1 MAASLFTY
9 SSTSRRVIPAPN
21 SPPLPIHI
29 KATNVVFNPDIPEVH
44 RGLGLDDFV
53 NFLASCRLRYAISD
67 VPSEFF
73 PEQVCEFYY
82 TATVNEE
89 NNAITGTIGHGRHS
103 VFITAELLSAALR
116 LPIFEPFSEPPTIER
131 CKRMFDQLGYDH
143 SKAGTRSALILR
155 QCMTPGWKFFTGAL
169 CKCVGH
175 KSRSG
180 DQLSNYEQQVV
191 CSLLLNKRLDYGA
204 LFFDQ
209 LVQLLRANV
218 RADHVPFPRW
228 LALVF
233 DKFFAPE
240 YFSHSGN
247 PIQCPRISVRMYQD
261 DPLDTDIGISDRMK
275 EWIANPYTVPSLTVD
290 TDEGGA
296 DGNHMDHADQ
306 EVDHHDG
313 EHFSPQLSHHVI
325 SDTGKVPSAPQ
336 DFIPQGEHPSQ
347 GEHQS
352 QGEHPS
358 PAAHHFSPR
367 MPPISPVAPG
377 SSMVQLPASAFSEL
391 MSLTRDISQRLLR
404 IEADVKQIKEVL
416 LLSPPS
422 SPKSDD
428 AQKGGDTD
436 DDVDADDHANGEP
449 NDHADDEPST
459 HADGEPNTH
468 ADGEPNTEPV
478 IRDSDFAGPNSPAAT
493 EKYVEDSEHDHEH
506 DEVDDECQILDMNF
520 INPLIPVQQESSGDL
535 EELHPILTDSVADP
549 IISVQG
555 EDSDVESEESH
566 PLSRKRKAADTDLD
580 QSQTDNSSTIK
591 KPKSIVSISN
601 LASEWNMSPDQ
612 VKQILDEAN
621 QAQLLKNIAQAD
633 ESLIQHKLQAKG
645 SFEAQM
651 QKFLEFQSKAQSS
664 QPPSGSSKPKADS
677 VLDRIDRKR
686 FEDVLNRRICGD
698 KIIKVKASKPRS
710 EKILTLLITHQG
722 SQHSYTEVVKRD
734 ELIRYGYSEWM
745 ELLDLAS
752 KKTSAH
758 SSELTCALHLLIK
771 KVQRLDLVPKERPQ
785 HSGQRSSVPR
795 SRRTK
800 FHVDGED
807 VLVLDFGAGVIN
819 NSLPL
824 GVDPVQHQFI
834 SAPEHGMYYL
844 GKNRR
849 MCFQRITEIPK
860 APTTHLV
867 GLRQMCM
874 SHQDLSGEF
883 HILIAMELLN
893 RRQELLDSP
902 YWPVKIEAEAEY
914 EEFLSRGVL
923 I

>member
-9 SSTSRRVIPAPN
+9 SSTSRRGIPAPN
-21 SPPLPIHI
+21 SPQFPIHI

-53 NFLASCRLRYAISD
+53 NFLASCRLQYALSD

-116 LPIFEPFSEPPTIER
+116 L
-131 CKRMFDQLGYDH
+131 
-143 SKAGTRSALILR
+143 
-155 QCMTPGWKFFTGAL
+155 
-169 CKCVGH
+169 
-175 KSRSG
+175 
-180 DQLSNYEQQVV
+180 
-191 CSLLLNKRLDYGA
+191 DYGA
-204 LFFDQ
+204 LFFGQ
-209 LVQLLRANV
+209 LFQLLRANV
-218 RADHVPFPRW
+218 HADHVPFPRW
-228 LALVF
+228 IALVF
-233 DKFFAPE
+233 DKFFAAD

-247 PIQCPRISVRMYQD
+247 PIQCPQMFVRMYQD
-261 DPLDTDIGISDRMK
+261 DPLDTDIGISDRMR
-275 EWIANPYTVPSLTVD
+275 EWIANPYTVPFLTVD

-296 DGNHMDHADQ
+296 D
-306 EVDHHDG
+306 
-313 EHFSPQLSHHVI
+313 
-325 SDTGKVPSAPQ
+325 
-336 DFIPQGEHPSQ
+336 
-347 GEHQS
+347 
-352 QGEHPS
+352 
-358 PAAHHFSPR
+358 
-367 MPPISPVAPG
+367 
-377 SSMVQLPASAFSEL
+377 AFSEL

-404 IEADVKQIKEVL
+404 IEADVQQIKEVL
-416 LLSPPS
+416 LLTPPS

-436 DDVDADDHANGEP
+436 DDADADD
-449 NDHADDEPST
+449 
-459 HADGEPNTH
+459 HADGEPNAH
-468 ADGEPNTEPV
+468 ADGEPNEKDTEPADNTIIQHESPNP
-478 IRDSDFAGPNSPAAT
+478 IRESDSAGPNSPAAT
-493 EKYVEDSEHDHEH
+493 EKLFKDSEHDEEH
-506 DEVDDECQILDMNF
+506 DEPDDECQILDMYF
-520 INPLIPVQQESSGDL
+520 IDPLIPVQQESSDDL
-535 EELHPILTDSVADP
+535 EESHPILVDPVADP

-555 EDSDVESEESH
+555 EDSDVASEESH
-566 PLSRKRKAADTDLD
+566 PLSRKRKAADTDMD
-580 QSQTDNSSTIK
+580 HSQTDDSLSVK

-601 LASEWNMSPDQ
+601 LATEWNMSPDQ

-621 QAQLLKNIAQAD
+621 RAQLLKNIAQAD

-664 QPPSGSSKPKADS
+664 QPPPCSSKPKTDS

-686 FEDVLNRRICGD
+686 FEDVFNRRMCGD
-698 KIIKVKASKPRS
+698 KIIKVKASKPRN
-710 EKILTLLITHQG
+710 EKILTLLITGQG
-722 SQHSYTEVVKRD
+722 PQHSYSEVVKRD

-745 ELLDLAS
+745 ELLNLAS
-752 KKTSAH
+752 KQTSAH
-758 SSELTCALHLLIK
+758 SSELICALHLLIK

-785 HSGQRSSVPR
+785 HQGQRSSVPR
-795 SRRTK
+795 SQRTK

-807 VLVLDFGAGVIN
+807 VLVLDFDAGVIN
-819 NSLPL
+819 NSLPF
-824 GVDPVQHQFI
+824 GVDSVQHQFI
-834 SAPEHGMYYL
+834 SAPEHGMFYL
-844 GKNRR
+844 DKNRR
-849 MCFQRITEIPK
+849 MCFQRTIEIPK

>member
-89 NNAITGTIGHGRHS
+89 NTAITGTIGHGRHS

-175 KSRSG
+175 KSRCG

-247 PIQCPRISVRMYQD
+247 PIQCPRMSVRMYQD
-261 DPLDTDIGISDRMK
+261 DPLDTDIGISDRMR

-306 EVDHHDG
+306 EVDHNDG

-367 MPPISPVAPG
+367 MPPSSPVAPG

-436 DDVDADDHANGEP
+436 DDADADDHANGEP

-493 EKYVEDSEHDHEH
+493 EKYVEDSEHDDEH
-506 DEVDDECQILDMNF
+506 DEADDECQILDMNF
-520 INPLIPVQQESSGDL
+520 IDPLIPVQQESSGDL
-535 EELHPILTDSVADP
+535 EESHPILTDSVADP
-549 IISVQG
+549 IIPVQG

-566 PLSRKRKAADTDLD
+566 LLSRKRKAADTDLD
-580 QSQTDNSSTIK
+580 QSQTDNSSTMK

-601 LASEWNMSPDQ
+601 LASEWNMSLDQ
-612 VKQILDEAN
+612 VNKILDEAN
-621 QAQLLKNIAQAD
+621 QAQLL
-633 ESLIQHKLQAKG
+633 
-645 SFEAQM
+645 
-651 QKFLEFQSKAQSS
+651 
-664 QPPSGSSKPKADS
+664 
-677 VLDRIDRKR
+677 
-686 FEDVLNRRICGD
+686 
-698 KIIKVKASKPRS
+698 
-710 EKILTLLITHQG
+710 
-722 SQHSYTEVVKRD
+722 
-734 ELIRYGYSEWM
+734 
-745 ELLDLAS
+745 
-752 KKTSAH
+752 
-758 SSELTCALHLLIK
+758 
-771 KVQRLDLVPKERPQ
+771 
-785 HSGQRSSVPR
+785 
-795 SRRTK
+795 
-800 FHVDGED
+800 
-807 VLVLDFGAGVIN
+807 
-819 NSLPL
+819 
-824 GVDPVQHQFI
+824 
-834 SAPEHGMYYL
+834 
-844 GKNRR
+844 
-849 MCFQRITEIPK
+849 
-860 APTTHLV
+860 
-867 GLRQMCM
+867 
-874 SHQDLSGEF
+874 
-883 HILIAMELLN
+883 
-893 RRQELLDSP
+893 
-902 YWPVKIEAEAEY
+902 
-914 EEFLSRGVL
+914 
-923 I
+923 

>member
-89 NNAITGTIGHGRHS
+89 NNAITGTIGHGRHF

-218 RADHVPFPRW
+218 RADQVPFPRW

-240 YFSHSGN
+240 YFSHSRN
-247 PIQCPRISVRMYQD
+247 PIQCPRMSVRMYQD
-261 DPLDTDIGISDRMK
+261 DPLDTDIGISDRMR
-275 EWIANPYTVPSLTVD
+275 EWIANPYIVPSLTVD

-296 DGNHMDHADQ
+296 DGTHMDHADQ
-306 EVDHHDG
+306 EVDHHD
-313 EHFSPQLSHHVI
+313 
-325 SDTGKVPSAPQ
+325 
-336 DFIPQGEHPSQ
+336 
-347 GEHQS
+347 
-352 QGEHPS
+352 
-358 PAAHHFSPR
+358 
-367 MPPISPVAPG
+367 
-377 SSMVQLPASAFSEL
+377 ASAFSEL

-436 DDVDADDHANGEP
+436 DDADADDHANGEP

-459 HADGEPNTH
+459 HADGEPNTK
-468 ADGEPNTEPV
+468 PV
-478 IRDSDFAGPNSPAAT
+478 IRDSNFAGPNSPAAT
-493 EKYVEDSEHDHEH
+493 EKYVEDSEHDDEH
-506 DEVDDECQILDMNF
+506 DEADDECQILDMNF
-520 INPLIPVQQESSGDL
+520 IDPLIPVQQESSGDL
-535 EELHPILTDSVADP
+535 EESHPILTDSVADP
-549 IISVQG
+549 IIPVQG

-566 PLSRKRKAADTDLD
+566 PLSRKRKAADADLD
-580 QSQTDNSSTIK
+580 QSQTDNSSTVK

-664 QPPSGSSKPKADS
+664 QPSSGSSKPKADS

-710 EKILTLLITHQG
+710 EKILTLLITRQG

-752 KKTSAH
+752 KQTSSH
-758 SSELTCALHLLIK
+758 SSELTCALHLLIR

-807 VLVLDFGAGVIN
+807 ILVLDFGAGVIN

-844 GKNRR
+844 DKNRR
-849 MCFQRITEIPK
+849 MCFQRTTEIPK

-867 GLRQMCM
+867 DLRQMCM

-902 YWPVKIEAEAEY
+902 YWTVKIEAEAEY